1 VSTRIKAVGTL
12 AGAGILA
19 IAAFATWFFVLRD
32 DGADSATSQ
41 GAVEALESQ
50 QSQAG
55 AAVTTTAQAQ
65 PVDVAG
71 AWTVDTTLG
80 DRVYP
85 FDQGSYV
92 GYRVVEEL
100 GGVGANTAVGRTP
113 AVTGSLNITGTQIVD
128 VSIVANFTELV
139 SDSDSRDDALREEAL
154 ETEAFPE
161 ASFTVTQPIELGKIP
176 ADGET
181 INVEAIGD
189 LTLHGVT
196 KQTTVPLE
204 ATLVGDTIAVIGRAS
219 ITFADYDIDKPT
231 SALVIS
237 IKDVGEL
244 ELQLF
249 FSRSSAG

>member
-1 VSTRIKAVGTL
+1 VSTRIKVVGTL
-12 AGAGILA
+12 AGAAVLVIGG
-19 IAAFATWFFVLRD
+19 FATWFLVLRD
-32 DGADSATSQ
+32 DGPESATSQ
-41 GAVEALESQ
+41 GAVAAAESQ
-50 QSQAG
+50 QSQADSV
-55 AAVTTTAQAQ
+55 ATTTADA
-65 PVDVAG
+65 PAGDVAG
-71 AWTVDTTLG
+71 AWTVDATLG
-80 DRVYP
+80 DGVFP

-113 AVTGSLNITGTQIVD
+113 AVTGSLNIAGTQIVD
-128 VSIVANFTELV
+128 ASVVANFAELI
-139 SDSDSRDDALREEAL
+139 SDSDSRDDALSESAL

-176 ADGET
+176 VDGET
-181 INVEAIGD
+181 IKVEAIGD

-196 KQTTVPLE
+196 KPITVPLE
-204 ATLVGDTIAVIGRAS
+204 ATLVGDTIAVIGRAQ

-237 IKDVGEL
+237 IDDAGEL

-249 FSRSSAG
+249 FTRASAG